1 MHVAFTS
8 VVKVPTEPSNF
19 RMKLFCPVQAQGSA
33 AAIAPVPEAA
43 DPEAAVPEPEELEAV
58 VKEVLVAE
66 PAAGAEVAAA

>member
-19 RMKLFCPVQAQGSA
+19 RMKLFCPVHAQGSA
-33 AAIAPVPEAA
+33 AAALEPEAA